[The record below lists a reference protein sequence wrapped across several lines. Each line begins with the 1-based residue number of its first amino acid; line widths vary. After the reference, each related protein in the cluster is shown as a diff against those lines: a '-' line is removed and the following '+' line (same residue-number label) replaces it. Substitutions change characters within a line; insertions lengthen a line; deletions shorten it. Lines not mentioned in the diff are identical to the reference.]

1 MANKN
6 ETECGCMGIY
16 NSSTNSCDDIPVGVD
31 ACPENGGGFWNTIGG
46 WDWKAISEN
55 SLQWGYALGFLKP
68 PNAASMENQQYMAEL
83 QRQKN
88 TMNMILLG
96 LAILMIVLVIV
107 VVRRKK

>member
-55 SLQWGYALGFLKP
+55 SLQWGYALGFLNESITNVKGP
-68 PNAASMENQQYMAEL
+68 L
-83 QRQKN
+83 
-88 TMNMILLG
+88 
-96 LAILMIVLVIV
+96 LVISIFIYSPNV
-107 VVRRKK
+107 PENILSFFL

>member
-1 MANKN
+1 MAENKN
-6 ETECGCMGIY
+6 ETVCGCVGIY
-16 NSSTNSCDDIPVGVD
+16 NEADMRCDDVPVGVD
-31 ACPENGGGFWNTIGG
+31 ACPEKGFWNAVGG

-68 PNAASMENQQYMAEL
+68 PNATTMENQQYMAEL

-107 VVRRKK
+107 VVRKKK